1 MTEFSDTYGTAETD
15 EAKFLVMKLNRVFE
29 MMDFEKKG
37 AIFAQD
43 FVEWGRRAATIA
55 GVEFTRDMEES
66 WIKAWEAFFGD
77 GYESKDAWIRKCF
90 AFKNMAKEKIHEM
103 TAEIHIPMFDCVDLD
118 RNGDISYREFNAMV
132 LPFGVS
138 ENDAKVAFDIIDTDQ
153 NGVLDKMEF
162 SVALSKYYLSAVPN
176 RFQHVFGF
184 WDVTLPG
191 KIVKVK
197 KASSDERLGIAL
209 NSINDEIRVASL
221 DSWSPFLTTAL
232 KEGDKIIAINGEEI
246 SSYPANY
253 AVSILRNSTGEIEML
268 VSYDD
273 DDNEEAGKLST
284 TEEESASLL
293 ADEDKGNTIYD
304 ETAATTSPVLDK
316 VILLVQVGV
325 GATLLMF
332 IAHKM

>member
-37 AIFAQD
+37 TIFAQD
-43 FVEWGRRAATIA
+43 FVEWGRRAAAIG
-55 GVEFTRDMEES
+55 GVKFTRDMEET
-66 WIKAWEAFFGD
+66 WIKTWEAYFGD
-77 GYESKDAWIRKCF
+77 GNESKDAWIRKAF
-90 AFKNMAKEKIHEM
+90 AFKNMAKEKTIEM
-103 TAEIHIPMFDCVDLD
+103 SVEINIPLFDCVDLD
-118 RNGDISYREFNAMV
+118 GNGEISYREFNAMV
-132 LPFGVS
+132 MPLGVS
-138 ENDAKVAFDIIDTDQ
+138 ENDAKVAFDIIDTDK
-153 NGVLDKMEF
+153 NGVLDKSEF
-162 SVALSKYYLSAVPN
+162 AEAMSNYYLTAVPN
-176 RFQHVFGF
+176 RFQHLFGF
-184 WDVTLPG
+184 WDVTLPA

-221 DSWSPFLTTAL
+221 DSWSPLLATAL
-232 KEGDKIIAINGEEI
+232 KEGDKIIAINGKEI
-246 SSYPANY
+246 SGCPASYA
-253 AVSILRNSTGEIEML
+253 ASILRNSTGEIEML

-273 DDNEEAGKLST
+273 DDEEAGKLST

-293 ADEDKGNTIYD
+293 TDEDKGNTIYV